1 MAAAPKSWQEM
12 SAEALRE
19 VAVLV
24 LVFGL
29 LDRYAFDH
37 GPSGDWSATIVLV
50 AVATFVAGCVLER
63 ARRT

>member
-1 MAAAPKSWQEM
+1 MATEPKSWQEM

-29 LDRYAFDH
+29 LDRYMFDH
-37 GPSGDWSATIVLV
+37 ATSGDWAATIVLV
-50 AVATFVAGCVLER
+50 AVATFVAGAVLER